1 MATVA
6 ATIANQGVHNDPYF
20 VQKIVNA
27 EGITIYDATQ
37 YPTATRVLDADAA
50 ACEIDLL
57 RGVVTGGTGTGA
69 QVRGWQVA
77 GKTGTTDHHSNAWF
91 VGLTPNLATAVWHGR
106 PDNND
111 PDAGFG
117 GQVPATI
124 TQRFLSAQLPDG
136 GQQFPWPDVPSWC
149 NAPGQFLSPT
159 GRSTQAPVE
168 ATPAQDTPPPTVVIN
183 RPPPATTPRPTTPP
197 ATTPP
202 ATTPPTTA
210 APGPGGGK
218 P

>member
-1 MATVA
+1 M
-6 ATIANQGVHNDPYF
+6 
-20 VQKIVNA
+20 
-27 EGITIYDATQ
+27 
-37 YPTATRVLDADAA
+37 DADAA

-91 VGLTPNLATAVWHGR
+91 VGMTPNLTTAVWHGR

-117 GQVPATI
+117 GQIPATI
-124 TQRFLSAQLPDG
+124 TQRFLSAQLPEG
-136 GQQFPWPDVPSWC
+136 GQQFPWPDVPGWC

-159 GRSTQAPVE
+159 GRPTTAPADLTPS
-168 ATPAQDTPPPTVVIN
+168 ATTPPPTVVIN
-183 RPPPATTPRPTTPP
+183 RPPATTPPRPTTPV
-197 ATTPP
+197 TS
-202 ATTPPTTA
+202 PPTTV
-210 APGPGGGK
+210 PPVPTTQKK